1 MPWSWVRVSTQR
13 VRSCGT
19 ASATTTSA
27 ATVRACVT
35 EIVAAADGEVGLL
48 DFEVNGKWARLRFR
62 WDNVEVKRNV
72 IYDLQADH
80 VVDIISDDERD
91 ELQLRDS

>member
-1 MPWSWVRVSTQR
+1 MPWSWVRVSTKTSPKLR
-13 VRSCGT
+13 NCVGSDK
-19 ASATTTSA
+19 SAGKA
-27 ATVRACVT
+27 RECVT
-35 EIVAAADGEVGLL
+35 EIVRDAGGEVGLL

-80 VVDIISDDERD
+80 VVDIIPDDERD
-91 ELQLRDS
+91 ELGLRDP